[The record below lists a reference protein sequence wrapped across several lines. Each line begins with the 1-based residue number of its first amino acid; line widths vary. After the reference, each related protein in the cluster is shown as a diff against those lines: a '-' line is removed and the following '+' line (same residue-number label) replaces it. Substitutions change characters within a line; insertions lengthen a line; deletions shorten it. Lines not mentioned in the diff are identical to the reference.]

1 MLFLYRFFC
10 GVLQVEFFGTY
21 TEKVLN
27 LAAKNGVTIWS
38 ARYINQKICCKITVK
53 DFLKLPKI
61 LRKSGI
67 RVHII
72 KKWGFPFFIK
82 KYNKR
87 IGIFTGLVVFFLALY
102 IMSLFVWIVDI
113 EGNKTITDNEI
124 LAVCDEL
131 GVRQG
136 VLKSKIKYKAKAQE
150 LLLKMDN
157 LAWSSLNLEGCKLTV
172 NVTEVEKANDENG
185 EPSNL
190 KAIADG
196 TITHIDVKSGN
207 CLVKVGDVVAKG
219 DILVS
224 GIIEREDGTDFVQ
237 SRGVIEAETKTQI
250 ELVQEY
256 NYSVT
261 TPTGKQKIK
270 RVLDFFTLK
279 IPLYLGGETRAY
291 TSQNEVFELKLLGQ
305 KLPIKIYTK
314 RFDFTKTKT
323 YNLTRADATALLEKR
338 LKEEYSGAVSNQNFT
353 ERVDSLVLS
362 AIITEKK
369 DIAVNEKM
377 IFGIGN

>member
-27 LAAKNGVTIWS
+27 LAAKNGITIWS
-38 ARYINQKICCKITVK
+38 ARYVNQKIRCKITVK

-87 IGIFTGLVVFFLALY
+87 LGIFTGLVVFFLALY
-102 IMSLFVWIVDI
+102 IMSLFMWVIDI
-113 EGNKTITDNEI
+113 EGNKTVTDNEI

-136 VLKSKIKYKAKAQE
+136 VLKSKIKSKAKAQE
-150 LLLKMDN
+150 LLLKMDG
-157 LAWSSLNLEGCKLTV
+157 LAWSSFNLEGCKLTV
-172 NVTEVEKANDENG
+172 NVTEVTKVDDEKGAAT
-185 EPSNL
+185 NL
-190 KAIADG
+190 KAAADG

-261 TPTGKQKIK
+261 MPTGEQKIK

-279 IPLYLGGETRAY
+279 IPLYLGGEMREY
-291 TSQNEVFELKLLGQ
+291 TSQNEVLQLKLLGQ
-305 KLPIKIYTK
+305 KLPIKIHTK
-314 RFDFTKTKT
+314 RFNFTKTKR
-323 YNLTRADATALLEKR
+323 YNLTRADATALLEKS
-338 LKEEYSGAVSNQNFT
+338 LKEEYNGAVSNQSFT
-353 ERVDSLVLS
+353 ERADSLVLS

-369 DIAVNEKM
+369 DIAVSEKM